1 MKQVWTYIWQHS
13 IIALLCVS
21 TVVVPAAIMETGCTS
36 AQVTTVVTDITKF
49 APVVVNV
56 LQLAC
61 AFTPGSALCATG
73 AAELNK
79 TIADLE
85 TALTAYQAAVAAGTA
100 TSSTWN
106 ALNAVFTTFESQTAA
121 IFDLFRIS
129 GAAAQSTA
137 LAVAAS
143 AGTLLS
149 LIEALFPSAP
159 VTPAAMRDEAAR
171 PKPVRFATLFP
182 GAAPMTAGGVTFFN
196 LPAWQKDYN
205 KKVDAANKA
214 IPTVAKQGFTKLVHV
229 NVAVK

>member
-1 MKQVWTYIWQHS
+1 MKRIWNYIWQHS
-13 IIALLCVS
+13 VIALLCVS
-21 TVVVPAAIMETGCTS
+21 VVIPAAIVETGCTS
-36 AQVTTVVTDITKF
+36 AQVTQVVTDITKF

-61 AFTPGSALCATG
+61 AFTPGSTLCATAG
-73 AAELNK
+73 PELNK

-129 GAAAQSTA
+129 GAATQSTA

-149 LIEALFPSAP
+149 LIEALFPAAP
-159 VTPAAMRDEAAR
+159 ATPAAMRGEAPR
-171 PKPVRFATLFP
+171 PKPEKFAQMFP
-182 GAAPMTAGGVTFFN
+182 KSAPMSAGGVTFFN
-196 LPAWQKDYN
+196 FPAWEKDYN
-205 KKVDAANKA
+205 KKVDKANKA
-214 IPTVAKQGFTKLVHV
+214 IKNAKLVHV
-229 NVAVK
+229 AIAVK